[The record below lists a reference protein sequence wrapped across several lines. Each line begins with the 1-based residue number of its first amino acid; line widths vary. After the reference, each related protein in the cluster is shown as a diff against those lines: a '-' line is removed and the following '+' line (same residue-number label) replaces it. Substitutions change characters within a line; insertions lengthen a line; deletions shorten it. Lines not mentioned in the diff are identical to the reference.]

1 MNGSLQLCQLTRG
14 YNSALILRW
23 SRRSQG
29 YKCFSL
35 RHKTPSILGRNKSP
49 ALANTMKKTQSVHG
63 LLQFE
68 PFQPV
73 QHSPLVKFAAKAAG
87 LVEKWVAAVRFAQV
101 LRADRGQ
108 PMDWFLGTPQKTKGG
123 VDGKFLSTN
132 PVMTGVPTRE
142 KILGSNALNHPI
154 IYGKLN
160 YYYLFF
166 RFLT

>member
-108 PMDWFLGTPQKTKGG
+108 PMDWFLGTPQKPRGGWWKIPINQSGDDRRANEGENPRIQCVESSNNIWKTKLL
-123 VDGKFLSTN
+123 LS
-132 PVMTGVPTRE
+132 
-142 KILGSNALNHPI
+142 
-154 IYGKLN
+154 
-160 YYYLFF
+160 FF
-166 RFLT
+166 